1 MFSQIKYKGKSK
13 TCDHW
18 NTPKTAVDAVVH
30 LIPKG
35 SVVYE
40 PFTNDT
46 SKSHVYLQEHGFKT
60 VSHIG
65 DFYNDPPDFDI
76 ILTNPAF
83 SDIQRALSRLFELG
97 KPFILIVPLSLIV
110 RNYFRQYRD
119 RVSILIPAKRI
130 QFESENSKNR
140 SPFDC
145 VYITNLPME
154 KLIYLEMI

>member
-1 MFSQIKYKGKSK
+1 MFNPILHKKAK

-18 NTPKTAVDAVVH
+18 CTPKTAVDAVVH

-35 SVVYE
+35 STVYE

-46 SKSHVYLQEHGFKT
+46 SKSHIYIHDHGFKT

-65 DFYNDPPDFDI
+65 DFYSDPPNFDI
-76 ILTNPAF
+76 ILTNPPF
-83 SDIQRALSRLFELG
+83 SDIQRVLSRLFELQ

-110 RNYFRQYRD
+110 RQYFRQYRD
-119 RVSILIPAKRI
+119 KVSILIPAKRI
-130 QFESENSKNR
+130 QFERENSNDR

-145 VYITNLPME
+145 IYVTNLHID
-154 KLIYLEMI
+154 KLIYLE

>member
-1 MFSQIKYKGKSK
+1 MFNQMKYKGKAK
-13 TCDHW
+13 TNDNY

-35 SVVYE
+35 STVYE
-40 PFTNDT
+40 PFTNT
-46 SKSHVYLQEHGFKT
+46 SSKSHIYLQEYNLKT

-65 DFYNDPPDFDI
+65 DFYSDPPNFDI
-76 ILTNPAF
+76 ILTNPPF
-83 SDIQRALSRLFELG
+83 SDIQRCLSRLFELG

-110 RNYFRQYRD
+110 RQYFKQYRD

-130 QFESENSKNR
+130 QFESSTSKNR

-145 VYITNLPME
+145 CYVTSLKLNS
-154 KLIYLEMI
+154 KLIFLE

>member
-1 MFSQIKYKGKSK
+1 MFNPILHKKAKS
-13 TCDHW
+13 CDDW
-18 NTPKTAVDAVVH
+18 NTSKTAVDAIVH

-35 SVVYE
+35 SIVYE

-46 SKSHVYLQEHGFKT
+46 SKRHLYIHEHGFKT

-65 DFYNDPPDFDI
+65 DFYSNPPDFNFI
-76 ILTNPAF
+76 VTNPPF
-83 SDIQRALSRLFELG
+83 SDIQRCLSRLFELQ
-97 KPFILIVPLSLIV
+97 KPFIIIAPLSLIV

-130 QFESENSKNR
+130 QFQKAQSNDR

-145 VYITNLPME
+145 VYITNLPID
-154 KLIYLEMI
+154 KLIYL